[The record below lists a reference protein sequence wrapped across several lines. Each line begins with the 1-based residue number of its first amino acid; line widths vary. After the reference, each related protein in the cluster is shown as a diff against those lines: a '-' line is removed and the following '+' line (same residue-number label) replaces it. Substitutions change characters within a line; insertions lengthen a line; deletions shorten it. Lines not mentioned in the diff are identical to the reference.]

1 MRAEKFCLN
10 CRELIKGRSDK
21 KFCGDHCRSN
31 FNYNQTGADHL
42 NFVRN
47 VNRTLRRNRNILK
60 ALNKKGRTK
69 VPKKSLSDRGFN
81 FCYHTNILE
90 TSQRNRYYFCY
101 EMGYLSLDDHEVLLI
116 SRELVSAK

>member
-31 FNYNQTGADHL
+31 YNYNQTGADHL
-42 NFVRN
+42 NFVRD
-47 VNRTLRRNRNILK
+47 VNRALRRNRNILK

-69 VPKKSLSDRGFN
+69 VLKKSLSDRGFN
-81 FCYHTNILE
+81 FYYHTNILE
-90 TSQRNRYYFCY
+90 AAQQNRCYFCY
-101 EMGYLSLDDHEVLLI
+101 EMGYISLDDHEVLLI
-116 SRELVSAK
+116 SRELMSTK